1 MLVALLAPTAILEGL
16 LRDQVV
22 WRPVA
27 LVLGVALAFTLLWR
41 RTHPLAVVAVTFG
54 ALIVENVANLIAAVG
69 PVGLDTMI
77 YVVLLPYSLFR
88 WGSGREA
95 GTGLG
100 IILVALVLGVAVDF
114 TGAVSYTHLT
124 LPTTPYV

>member
-1 MLVALLAPTAILEGL
+1 MRGAVGSLWAEPRAPQPRVRVWRDWVLVALLAPTAILEGL

-54 ALIVENVANLIAAVG
+54 ALIVADVANLIAAVG

-88 WGSGREA
+88 
-95 GTGLG
+95 
-100 IILVALVLGVAVDF
+100 
-114 TGAVSYTHLT
+114 
-124 LPTTPYV
+124 